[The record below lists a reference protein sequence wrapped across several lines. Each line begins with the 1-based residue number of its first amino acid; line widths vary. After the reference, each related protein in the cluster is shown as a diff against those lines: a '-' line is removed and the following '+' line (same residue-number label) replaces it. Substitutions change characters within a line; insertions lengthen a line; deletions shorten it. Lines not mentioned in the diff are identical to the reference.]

1 MDSDVTSLL
10 EPFDQ
15 ILEAVG
21 RHPLASFR
29 GLGIVVVEKVGR
41 LILLATRLFGHL
53 AVHGAA
59 ILADVE
65 DLAANLVS
73 LAKDG
78 GAKVCETL
86 TLTYSSRSYTTQAE
100 SARALVRG

>member
-1 MDSDVTSLL
+1 MVASATIAKEARKLLGKRSAEDRLLTVDSDIPSLL
-10 EPFDQ
+10 EPLDQ

-21 RHPLASFR
+21 RHPLAGFR
-29 GLGIVVVEKVGR
+29 GLGIVVIEKVGR

-78 GAKVCETL
+78 GA
-86 TLTYSSRSYTTQAE
+86 
-100 SARALVRG
+100 